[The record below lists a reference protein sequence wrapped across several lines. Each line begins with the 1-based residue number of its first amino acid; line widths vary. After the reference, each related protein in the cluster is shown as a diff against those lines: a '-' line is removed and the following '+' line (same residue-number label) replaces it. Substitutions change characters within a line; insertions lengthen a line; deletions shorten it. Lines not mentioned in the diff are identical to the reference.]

1 MPPLNPTWLRAIALA
16 VFPRRH
22 HVGLRG
28 RDGKAARRMA
38 MLVAMLR
45 YKLEAGEP
53 FTVED
58 ARRELS
64 VLMRRMLGNV

>member
-22 HVGLRG
+22 HVELRG

-38 MLVAMLR
+38 MLR
-45 YKLEAGEP
+45 YKLEADEP